1 MGKLETYRRA
11 QMPKT
16 KKQYVWPLYG
26 AGMENFGFKG
36 HMIEKLMPS
45 LGDDELLVRHDACG
59 LCFSDIKIIKLGENH
74 PRIHRNMRENPVVM
88 GHEVSFTIVG
98 VGKNLTSQYKPG
110 DRFTLQADIFVDG
123 IGYAYGYEIQ
133 GGLSQYNIIDQRI
146 LNGDHGNYLIP
157 VKPDTGYAE
166 SALVEPWACVIAAY
180 HLNYRT
186 SIKPEGKCW
195 FIGPESSEPFSVST
209 GIQPDSHPE
218 EIRLT
223 NMNGELGN
231 FLRQQAKELG
241 IKLTE
246 IEKIPDSLDENE
258 NNNLFDDII
267 LLSPSANII
276 ETVSPFL
283 NYQGVLALF
292 GKSKIDRKVQ
302 VDVGRIHYNRW
313 AYIGGLDH
321 DIARLYQHNPI
332 RSALKPNGKAL
343 FVGAG
348 GPMGRMHVQHAIE
361 SDPGPEIIVCS
372 DVSDERLA
380 DLKSSFIDEAEAKG
394 RKLICINPN
403 TTEDYQQTLESYG
416 AGGFDDIVML
426 APIPAIISE
435 SAALLAQQGVMNI
448 FAGVARGTFAELD
461 LNEITQR
468 DVRIIGHSASS
479 IDDMIMMLNEV
490 ENKRLSTNRSVAA
503 IGSLSAAKDGMQ
515 ALIDAVYPGKV
526 VIFPHLKD
534 LPLTSLKE
542 LQHRLPSVYAKL
554 GKQGEWTRAA
564 ENELLN
570 LMLNEAGE

>member
-1 MGKLETYRRA
+1 MGRLEAYRKA
-11 QMPKT
+11 QMPKIRN
-16 KKQYVWPLYG
+16 QQIWPLYG
-26 AGMENFGFKG
+26 AGMENFGLNG
-36 HMIEKLMPS
+36 RMIEKPIPPI
-45 LGDDELLVRHDACG
+45 GDNELLVRHDACG
-59 LCFSDIKIIKLGENH
+59 LCFSDIKIIKSGENH
-74 PRIHRNMRENPVVM
+74 PRIYRNMREDPVVM
-88 GHEVSFTIVG
+88 GHEVSFTVVG
-98 VGKNLTSQYKPG
+98 VGANLRSQYKPG
-110 DRFTLQADIFVDG
+110 DRFTLQADIFVNG
-123 IGYAYGYEIQ
+123 TGYAYGYEIQ

-157 VKPDTGYAE
+157 IKPETGYAE

-180 HLNYRT
+180 HLKYRT
-186 SIKPEGKCW
+186 SIKPGGKCW
-195 FIGPESSEPFSVST
+195 VIGPEGDEPFSVSA

-223 NMNGELGN
+223 NMTGKFGS
-231 FLRQQAKELG
+231 FLRQQAKALG

-246 IEKIPDSLDENE
+246 TENIPNALPEGARE
-258 NNNLFDDII
+258 ELFDDII
-267 LLSPSANII
+267 LLSPNTDTI
-276 ETVSPFL
+276 ESVSPFL
-283 NYQGVLALF
+283 NYQGVLAIF
-292 GKSKIDRKVQ
+292 GKPKIDHKVQ

-361 SDPGPEIIVCS
+361 SDPGPDIIVCS
-372 DVSDERLA
+372 DVSNERLA
-380 DLKSSFIDEAEAKG
+380 DLRSSFIEEAESKG
-394 RKLICINPN
+394 RKLICINPHV
-403 TTEDYQQTLESYG
+403 TEEYQQALVTYG
-416 AGGFDDIVML
+416 TGGFDDVVML

-435 SAALLAQQGVMNI
+435 SAALLANKGVMNI

-479 IDDMIMMLNEV
+479 IEDMITMLNEV

-515 ALIDAVYPGKV
+515 ALINAVYPGKV
-526 VIFPHLKD
+526 VIFPNLED
-534 LPLTSLKE
+534 LPLTSLEDLKN
-542 LQHRLPSVYAKL
+542 RLPSVHARL
-554 GKQGEWTRAA
+554 GKQGEWTKAA
-564 ENELLN
+564 EDELFN
-570 LMLNEAGE
+570 LMVEEAGE